1 MESTFISSHSI
12 PVVATVDVLII
23 GGTSQAVSL
32 ALSLKKQGV
41 SVYLVAPRS
50 YLGEDICAAYRF
62 WPKAAEGNELS
73 QQLFGDL
80 TSPPT
85 PMHVKLT
92 LEQRLIDLKIPFL
105 LNCFSAGLLKNE
117 DAQICGAAIA
127 NRSGHQAIQARLV
140 VDATLEAS
148 VLRLAGCEAIHTP
161 TGKQDVEFVTVC
173 EGEGTSAEGAQ
184 LLERLPGYECE
195 DFTLTARR
203 YRVEVDFGAGTATEQ
218 ARAYSSVVEAC
229 WVPTEYRHQL
239 ALTALR
245 EPSLQTV
252 DVQELMVGDGL
263 LALTES
269 ACLAEAAESVWL
281 NPIAGMR
288 AAELIAQQVYEA
300 LPVASFDSLQV
311 SCAGAQPLKSGEV
324 RTLRDALRPGAVT
337 AQQVAFDPTCL
348 PVLDTFDVVVA
359 GGGTGGAPAAISAAR
374 AGARTLVVEVT
385 SALGGVGTMGQIA
398 TYWCG
403 NRVGFTAEIDA
414 GVKALESKEFYQ
426 QKEGVW
432 SVAAKCEWYH
442 KTGYDLGCTYWLN
455 TLCVG
460 TVVEGD
466 RVTGLIVAGP
476 YGYGLVQA
484 GCIVDS
490 TGCSDIPAA
499 AGAPTCVIGKEHVAV
514 QGTGLAGMKP
524 GREYHNSDHSFSD
537 DTDVTDATAFFVS
550 SKLKFKDD
558 FDCGELVD
566 SRERRQIVGDCSLSP
581 VDILMNRRSSETI
594 CVATSNFDSHG
605 FTVDPVFMLV
615 PPNKDPLWA
624 DIPFG
629 CMLPQGLDGV
639 LVTGLGMSAHRDALP
654 VIRMQADVQNQG
666 YAAGVIAA
674 RSADAQCA
682 VRAVDISAV
691 QQHLVDIGGLP
702 ERVLTDADNFPVDD
716 ATLLHAIEHDW
727 DTLKGV
733 SLMLNEGERSLRLV
747 GQAYAA
753 ICGKRSTQSLR
764 YAQVLAL
771 LGDSSAQAELIAEIS
786 DRDWD
791 DGWQFRGMHQFGRN
805 MSELDSLLVCLGAI
819 GDASAWSCVLDKVE
833 SLPLNAAFSHVRAI
847 AMVCEQLHERAPNA
861 AIVPALARILKRSGY
876 AGHAHADIDS
886 AQAALTN
893 DINEN
898 GDRNSAL
905 RELHLARAL
914 YRCGDEDSLGEA
926 TLRTYSQ
933 DYRGHFARHASAI
946 LNAPACVMA

>member
-1 MESTFISSHSI
+1 M
-12 PVVATVDVLII
+12 
-23 GGTSQAVSL
+23 
-32 ALSLKKQGV
+32 
-41 SVYLVAPRS
+41 
-50 YLGEDICAAYRF
+50 
-62 WPKAAEGNELS
+62 
-73 QQLFGDL
+73 
-80 TSPPT
+80 
-85 PMHVKLT
+85 
-92 LEQRLIDLKIPFL
+92 
-105 LNCFSAGLLKNE
+105 
-117 DAQICGAAIA
+117 
-127 NRSGHQAIQARLV
+127 
-140 VDATLEAS
+140 
-148 VLRLAGCEAIHTP
+148 
-161 TGKQDVEFVTVC
+161 
-173 EGEGTSAEGAQ
+173 
-184 LLERLPGYECE
+184 
-195 DFTLTARR
+195 TARR
-203 YRVEVDFGAGTATEQ
+203 YRVEVDFGTGTASEQ
-218 ARAYSSVVEAC
+218 ARAYSSAVDAC
-229 WVPTEYRHQL
+229 WVPTEYRHQM
-239 ALTALR
+239 ALTVLR
-245 EPSLQTV
+245 EPSVQSA
-252 DVQELMVGDGL
+252 DVQKLMVAEGL

-269 ACLAEAAESVWL
+269 ARLAEAAETVWL
-281 NPIAGMR
+281 NPIAGMC
-288 AAELIAQQVYEA
+288 AAEAIAPQVFEA
-300 LPVASFDSLQV
+300 LPVASFDSLHV
-311 SCAGAQPLKSGEV
+311 SCAGAQALESGEV

-337 AQQVAFDPTCL
+337 AQQLAFDPTCL

-414 GVKALESKEFYQ
+414 GVKALETKEYYQ
-426 QKEGVW
+426 RQEGVW
-432 SVAAKCEWYH
+432 SVAAKCQWYH

-476 YGYGLVQA
+476 YGYGLVHA

-524 GREYHNSDHSFSD
+524 GREYHNSDHNFSD

-629 CMLPQGLDGV
+629 CFLPQGLDGV
-639 LVTGLGMSAHRDALP
+639 LVTGLGVSAHRDALP

-666 YAAGVIAA
+666 YAAGLIAA
-674 RSADAQCA
+674 RSAEAQCP
-682 VRAVDISAV
+682 VRAVDLGAV
-691 QQHLVDIGGLP
+691 QRHLVDIGGLP
-702 ERVLTDADNFPVDD
+702 ERVLTDVDNFPVDD
-716 ATLLHAIEHDW
+716 ATLQHAIEHDW
-727 DTLKGV
+727 DTLTGV
-733 SLMLNEGERSLRLV
+733 SLMLNEGARSLRLV
-747 GQAYAA
+747 GQAYSA
-753 ICGKRSTQSLR
+753 IRGQRSAQSLR
-764 YAQVLAL
+764 YAQVLAQ
-771 LGDSSAQAELIAEIS
+771 LGDASAQAELIAEIS

-791 DGWQFRGMHQFGRN
+791 DGWRFQGMHQFGKN
-805 MSELDSLLVCLGAI
+805 MSELDSLLVCLGCC
-819 GDASAWSCVLDKVE
+819 GDAEAWPCLIAKLE
-833 SLPLNAAFSHVRAI
+833 TLPEQAAFSHIR
-847 AMVCEQLHERAPNA
+847 
-861 AIVPALARILKRSGY
+861 ALAMSIEALQQRSPNGQVAPMVAEILNRKAYR
-876 AGHAHADIDS
+876 GHAQADLLDVQS
-886 AQAALTN
+886 ALSD

-898 GDRNSAL
+898 KVRDHAL
-905 RELHLARAL
+905 RELHLARLL
-914 YRCGDEDSLGEA
+914 YRCGDYNDLGRDV
-926 TLRTYSQ
+926 LREYAS
-933 DYRGHFARHASAI
+933 DCRGHFARHAKALLEES
-946 LNAPACVMA
+946 